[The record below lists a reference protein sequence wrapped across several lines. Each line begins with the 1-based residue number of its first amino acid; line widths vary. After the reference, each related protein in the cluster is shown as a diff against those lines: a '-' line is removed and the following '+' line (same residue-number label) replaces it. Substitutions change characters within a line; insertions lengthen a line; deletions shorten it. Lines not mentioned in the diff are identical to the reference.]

1 MACRRLVTS
10 RLLSRSMLK
19 TTLLPSVTVTPSQPL
34 RNHST
39 PAGIPSN
46 SIFASLFAEQ
56 QRRFAQQLFDRRF
69 SSASAADDAPIAEV
83 TYEYVRELVKSAS
96 PNSCIIDVRNP
107 NELVEQGDIP
117 TAVNVPLKD
126 LQEALS
132 QPPEVLKRRLG
143 ISSEEDEIIFS
154 CVMGL
159 RSAKAVHVAQSLGFT
174 NGKNFVGGHQE
185 WKEREKES
193 S

>member
-46 SIFASLFAEQ
+46 AIFAALFAEQ

-83 TYEYVRELVKSAS
+83 TYEYVRELVESAS

-117 TAVNVPLKD
+117 TAVNVPRTF
-126 LQEALS
+126 ALF
-132 QPPEVLKRRLG
+132 P
-143 ISSEEDEIIFS
+143 
-154 CVMGL
+154 
-159 RSAKAVHVAQSLGFT
+159 HVFIG
-174 NGKNFVGGHQE
+174 
-185 WKEREKES
+185 
-193 S
+193 